1 MTNFLEI
8 VHNKNDSIQENNFDT
23 WFWWLN
29 KINKIKN
36 MWFPY
41 FEKKQ
46 VQEWLDDLPDNR
58 VITREEYNKYL
69 PHIKQ
74 QNMLVKH
81 SDTIFGYIVGTID
94 KDRFSLSQ
102 INNSIAD
109 TKKQDWLFIKQ
120 LSIVNTPVE
129 EYNEIPP
136 AHIIML
142 EKKARELNIFD
153 KISVLEPKEQ
163 IITETM
169 IKDPVLVWTINE
181 YKDLFFIIWVWND
194 NIDLQKYLTQWTEAL
209 IDESKKFLNE
219 FKQVWSLGFWL
230 LQNIKSLN

>member
-1 MTNFLEI
+1 MTNFLE
-8 VHNKNDSIQENNFDT
+8 VVKYKNNTIEENNFNT

-29 KINKIKN
+29 KINNIKN

-58 VITREEYNKYL
+58 VISREEYRDYSQY
-69 PHIKQ
+69 IKWI
-74 QNMLVKH
+74 NILIKEDCN
-81 SDTIFGYIVGTID
+81 SLKLIAGKID
-94 KDRFSLSQ
+94 KDKFNLSQ
-102 INNSIAD
+102 IKNSIAD
-109 TKKQDWLFIKQ
+109 TKKQDWIFIKQ

-129 EYNEIPP
+129 EYNKIPP

-153 KISVLEPKEQ
+153 KISVLEPKEK
-163 IITETM
+163 ILRDTM
-169 IKDPVLVWTINE
+169 IKDPVLVWTIDE

-194 NIDLQKYLTQWTEAL
+194 DIDLQKYLTQWTEAL
-209 IDESKKFLNE
+209 INESKKFLNE
-219 FKQVWSLGFWL
+219 FKEVWSLGFWL
-230 LQNIKSLN
+230 LQNNKLLN

>member
-8 VHNKNDSIQENNFDT
+8 VKDKNDVIEENNFDT
-23 WFWWLN
+23 WFWWLS

-36 MWFPY
+36 MGFPY

-58 VITREEYNKYL
+58 IITRTEHREYLQY
-69 PHIKQ
+69 IKWS
-74 QNMLVKH
+74 NISIKEDYNSLKLV
-81 SDTIFGYIVGTID
+81 VWWID

-102 INNSIAD
+102 IKNSIAD

-163 IITETM
+163 IIKETM
-169 IKDPVLVWTINE
+169 IKDPVLVWTIDE

-194 NIDLQKYLTQWTEAL
+194 NVDLKRYLTKWNSVL
-209 IDESKKFLNE
+209 IEESEKFLNE
-219 FKQVWSLGFWL
+219 FKEVWSLWFWL
-230 LQNIKSLN
+230 IKNIKLLN